1 MPRKTAGKINT
12 ISVIIEDQLWNADVG
27 DSIRNKFAS
36 QS

>member
-12 ISVIIEDQLWNADVG
+12 ISVIEDQLWNADVG

>member
-1 MPRKTAGKINT
+1 MKNSWENQYDFGYY
-12 ISVIIEDQLWNADVG
+12 EDQLWNADVG